1 MTASALAAEAA
12 RLPSRT
18 HQHDPTA
25 ERIQPRQCP
34 YYVAYTEEGTVRV
47 DVRKSPQLVGQTSSR
62 GTRGYNQDR
71 AEFRPLRI
79 PGMVPDRRDKSSAQ
93 LMYLG
98 VYDGH
103 GGDSCAE
110 YLNQVL
116 HHYIETVSA
125 GDLAGVL
132 DTMRQYGKD
141 WSGYTPAAL
150 RGLEEAV
157 QKREIPSFLTID
169 ERMTLAFLKA
179 DSAIRN
185 LRWSDNQGSTAC
197 TVLLWD
203 AEGLPFWSH
212 NSQLNV
218 IVSSV
223 GDSKAILCNVDKH
236 GGMATALNT
245 LHHPSVSGERERL
258 QRHGAFFSRDS
269 FGEERAMAR
278 VANTRAFGDWQ
289 VKRFGVVAEPDIN
302 HYELQGDEAAFIVVV
317 SDGLTSVLTDQEI
330 VDVVKG
336 CTDPAK
342 AAKKLVDIGEQLGSE
357 DNMTAQVL
365 RLPGWERALK
375 DLTAEHRK
383 MRLDSVD
390 QVKRLRGSML
400 AGPHGGSSSMQ
411 EAKQNSALAS
421 SIKLTTPERL
431 LKRLFTTHQRPK
443 RGIVELCRDSLSQG
457 PWLTVAQ
464 IQQRVRASGYRLTL
478 VADVEDLEMD
488 TDENSGSVIAVP
500 EVMRMTLSVLGKAG
514 ASMSDSGSSGDCVL
528 TSEQESS
535 PLSLQET
542 EKAWRLIGLHVIEA

>member
-12 RLPSRT
+12 RLPSSSSS
-18 HQHDPTA
+18 H
-25 ERIQPRQCP
+25 IRQASGQYP

-93 LMYLG
+93 LMYMG

-110 YLNQVL
+110 YVNQVL
-116 HHYIETVSA
+116 HQYIETVS
-125 GDLAGVL
+125 GNDLAGVL
-132 DTMRQYGKD
+132 ETVRQYGKD
-141 WSGYTPAAL
+141 WSEYTPAAL
-150 RGLEEAV
+150 RELEESV
-157 QKREIPSFLTID
+157 QKREMPSFLTID

-185 LRWSDNQGSTAC
+185 MRWSDNQGSTAC

-203 AEGLPFWSH
+203 TEGLPFWSH
-212 NSQLNV
+212 DSQLNV
-218 IVSSV
+218 VVSSV

-236 GGMATALNT
+236 GGLATALNT
-245 LHHPSVSGERERL
+245 MHHPSMPRERERL

-289 VKRFGVVAEPDIN
+289 VKRFGVVAEPEIN
-302 HYELQGDEAAFIVVV
+302 HYEIPGDEAAFIVVV

-336 CTDPAK
+336 CADPAK
-342 AAKKLVDIGEQLGSE
+342 AAKKLVDIGEHLGSD

-365 RLPGWERALK
+365 RLPGWECELK
-375 DLTAEHRK
+375 DITAEHRK

-400 AGPHGGSSSMQ
+400 VGPHGGSSSMQ
-411 EAKQNSALAS
+411 EAKQNSALAGS
-421 SIKLTTPERL
+421 VRLSTSERL

-443 RGIVELCRDSLSQG
+443 HSPAEPFGGSVPQG

-464 IQQRVRASGYRLTL
+464 IQQRVRASGHRLTL

-488 TDENSGSVIAVP
+488 TDEDSGSVIAVP

-514 ASMSDSGSSGDCVL
+514 ASMSDLGSSGDCVL
-528 TSEQESS
+528 TPEQENT

-542 EKAWRLIGLHVIEA
+542 DKAWRLIGLHVIEA

>member
-1 MTASALAAEAA
+1 GAA
-12 RLPSRT
+12 
-18 HQHDPTA
+18 
-25 ERIQPRQCP
+25 
-34 YYVAYTEEGTVRV
+34 
-47 DVRKSPQLVGQTSSR
+47 
-62 GTRGYNQDR
+62 
-71 AEFRPLRI
+71 
-79 PGMVPDRRDKSSAQ
+79 
-93 LMYLG
+93 
-98 VYDGH
+98 
-103 GGDSCAE
+103 
-110 YLNQVL
+110 
-116 HHYIETVSA
+116 
-125 GDLAGVL
+125 
-132 DTMRQYGKD
+132 
-141 WSGYTPAAL
+141 
-150 RGLEEAV
+150 

-179 DSAIRN
+179 DSSIRN

-218 IVSSV
+218 VVSSV

-236 GGMATALNT
+236 GGIATALNT
-245 LHHPSVSGERERL
+245 LHHPGVAGERERL

-289 VKRFGVVAEPDIN
+289 VKRFGVVAEPEIN

-336 CTDPAK
+336 CADPAK
-342 AAKKLVDIGEQLGSE
+342 AAKRLVDIGEQLGSE

-365 RLPGWERALK
+365 RLPGWECALR

-411 EAKQNSALAS
+411 EAKQNCALAS
-421 SIKLTTPERL
+421 SIKLTTPEHL

-443 RGIVELCRDSLSQG
+443 RGISELYRDSLSQG

>member
-1 MTASALAAEAA
+1 MTASALPAEAA
-12 RLPSRT
+12 RLPTRT